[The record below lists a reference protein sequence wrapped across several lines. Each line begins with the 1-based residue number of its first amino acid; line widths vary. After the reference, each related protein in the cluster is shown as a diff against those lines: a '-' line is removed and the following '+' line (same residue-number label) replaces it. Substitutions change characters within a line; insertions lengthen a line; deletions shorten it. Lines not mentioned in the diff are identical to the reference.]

1 MQSIETKKT
10 STALALAAELIE
22 DTRSLGYIRDDSK
35 PKVVDIDDVEEEVVL
50 PWYKQYWLVIMTQ
63 WESLKEAI
71 MPDITITLTDT
82 QYKGLQ
88 YAAADPQDWADNALT
103 NRARIAND
111 EIISMY
117 TNRALD
123 EGVAIPATRELI
135 VADAFTRSW
144 AKTAAQVQA
153 EAEAQET
160 P

>member
-1 MQSIETKKT
+1 
-10 STALALAAELIE
+10 
-22 DTRSLGYIRDDSK
+22 
-35 PKVVDIDDVEEEVVL
+35 
-50 PWYKQYWLVIMTQ
+50 
-63 WESLKEAI
+63 
-71 MPDITITLTDT
+71 MPNITITLTDT

-111 EIISMY
+111 EIVSMY

-135 VADAFTRSW
+135 VADAFTRGW
-144 AKTAAQVQA
+144 AKTAAQVNA
-153 EAEAQET
+153 EASET

>member
-1 MQSIETKKT
+1 
-10 STALALAAELIE
+10 
-22 DTRSLGYIRDDSK
+22 
-35 PKVVDIDDVEEEVVL
+35 
-50 PWYKQYWLVIMTQ
+50 
-63 WESLKEAI
+63 
-71 MPDITITLTDT
+71 MPNITITLTDT

-88 YAAADPQDWADNALT
+88 YAALDPQEWADNALT

-135 VADAFTRSW
+135 VADAFTRGW
-144 AKTAAQVQA
+144 AKTAAQVNA
-153 EAEAQET
+153 EAEAASET

>member
-1 MQSIETKKT
+1 
-10 STALALAAELIE
+10 
-22 DTRSLGYIRDDSK
+22 
-35 PKVVDIDDVEEEVVL
+35 
-50 PWYKQYWLVIMTQ
+50 
-63 WESLKEAI
+63 

-88 YAAADPQDWADNALT
+88 YAALDPQDWADNALT

-111 EIISMY
+111 EIVSMY

-135 VADAFTRSW
+135 VADAFTRGW
-144 AKTAAQVQA
+144 AKTAVQRNA
-153 EAEAQET
+153 EAEAASGT

>member
-1 MQSIETKKT
+1 
-10 STALALAAELIE
+10 
-22 DTRSLGYIRDDSK
+22 
-35 PKVVDIDDVEEEVVL
+35 
-50 PWYKQYWLVIMTQ
+50 
-63 WESLKEAI
+63 
-71 MPDITITLTDT
+71 MPNITITLSDT

-135 VADAFTRSW
+135 VADAFTRGW
-144 AKTAAQVQA
+144 AKTAAQVNA
-153 EAEAQET
+153 ETEASET
-160 P
+160 H